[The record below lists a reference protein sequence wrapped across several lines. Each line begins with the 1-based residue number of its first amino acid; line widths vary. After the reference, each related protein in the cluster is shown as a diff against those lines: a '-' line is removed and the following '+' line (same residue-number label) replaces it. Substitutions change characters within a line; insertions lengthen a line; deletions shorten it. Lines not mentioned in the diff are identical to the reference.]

1 MVFSI
6 TINVSAQTL
15 QRFVKTS
22 GSPANTGSSWSDA
35 LDNLQ
40 EAINSLHQEM
50 MATGINQGAIYVAA
64 GKYNPTESTEAQN
77 SNILNTSFLIYDG
90 ITIYGGYPED
100 PQDGDDYDPANR
112 EMKPAV
118 YNGNPA
124 TRGQEG
130 DHGEVGPVPVNKWDF
145 KYETKL
151 SGNHTTG
158 LETTFTF
165 NAERAQYNTRFPS
178 SSFHVIWFATKG
190 AIDSESSPGHY
201 QGLSTKAGIDG
212 CIIEEGYASSRDLN
226 GHNHMGF
233 GGGVYM
239 VKNSFLRNCII
250 RRCQASQRGG
260 GVYMDGGGEVESCFI
275 YECQTTGVAIA
286 QGYGGAVCIDYNGS
300 IKHSYLAQNTA
311 RIGGGLAIC
320 HVPGEYPTEM
330 LSASE
335 RANSFSPFA
344 AACVIANNSTNAEAG
359 GVFLDEGG
367 TINHCT
373 VVKNNCIG
381 PDITYYGRRH
391 GRSGGIYVRNCGSIY
406 NSVFWGNECKANN
419 DMQFASI
426 RQSSALETDAIDVY
440 YSAFYNQDIT
450 DWSNVT
456 KDQVYTLT
464 AYNRP
469 HRANSEKC
477 CWFEVNYD
485 LLSKHGT
492 ADWWNPDQSGSI
504 NNDLKAGVDY
514 NETTLVPEA
523 PQILT
528 TWRPRHSSYLAMKGV
543 QISSTFHIDS
553 EWIRHA
559 HVAADILGKTYETV
573 STLGAV
579 AQRGETY
586 KHTLVK
592 QQGEEGRKDPSNMIP
607 TIFVDGQ
614 RNNVRISSED
624 RYEDLGESWDYPAV
638 YLADGVNYFEEHRI
652 KDKTD
657 PNFNKYKWDGDE
669 TYYPAVQILVKE
681 GTVTTAGTGNYEAN
695 DIRTAAIRPT
705 SNMRFY
711 GGYPK
716 TLDGVDV
723 SERNPGQY
731 ITLLS
736 SNIVG
741 EYDNSSAHGFGII
754 NAQNVIIDGVR
765 MAYGNVVGME
775 TTSIVKKGTGIILS
789 NTTIS
794 AEDRIDMVGNELRNS
809 VIANTQAYDG
819 SAIYVNSVM
828 PKEDNSIARTVLTVK
843 NTVIRNCTTKYDES
857 MGSGDGAGVIVA
869 NGNAQILLD
878 HCTIVN
884 NVGYPLKTQTGGGYT
899 GEIVLTNSVLFAN
912 SRDQVNDR
920 SDITRFSATLTGE
933 PGTITGHHNM
943 IDKLAPQDA
952 TLTAESTNQYIL
964 DVSSNSTNYPTF
976 KNPSSNVGH
985 SEGVDR
991 PLYGGTV
998 SYEPLNRNP
1007 IVNAADDA
1015 SMTKRDRTDIN
1026 FFNYGGASDLGAI
1039 ENTNLPKNGTVLYV
1053 TPDGA
1058 GKRDGSSW
1066 ANAIAG
1072 NTVYALNEVA
1082 GPPLASGDQLDAEN
1096 NRVLDAAGNPV
1107 LTSDEKYCGGY
1118 GRSWFTQKKT
1128 GGSSSTTVTKTW
1140 IVEKNVWDD
1149 GERAGEEEYI
1159 RNDVTP
1165 TVTSVVDPG
1174 SESVIDDTFEAGW
1187 MYDPRYPYGEIS
1199 GASRTF
1205 WRANTCV
1212 TAGNN
1217 NKTAFMNAVDAN
1229 GWINNTHEEKYV
1241 SGLQYAVEKAST
1253 YNVLAEN
1260 DPGRVAGVE
1269 SVQVWISNGKYT
1281 DYKGYVMRDKTTVMG
1296 SFPAVKGGSIKT
1308 PGLAERHALMSNIVS
1323 IPKAK
1328 PAENLNPEDY
1338 ETILQISDIN
1348 PKNDEGYTFNTDAVK
1363 FYDNDLIMVEKSDTR
1378 TFEYKTRNI
1387 VHHYSMNAREDM
1399 APSYIF
1405 KPKFEDIAFDKPSG
1419 STDSEGYHYSNYGTK
1434 AAGYLWHLKYPNKEN
1449 YVATVESNN
1458 NSDRKRDVYD
1468 PESNSKLTE
1477 TDKIKWIFIG
1487 NGSLT
1492 DLEFWQTIP
1501 ELPGGYYQL
1510 SVDMAGGYRNKYS
1523 STDPTNIY
1531 FHIIDATG
1539 AECIE
1544 PVMLKTIGSSKNSDD
1559 ANTSRGMA
1567 YRYLLS
1573 FSQPT
1578 SGPLTI
1584 KIKIEDGVRNTTTA
1598 NPTYGTESGGDP
1610 DPIPSDYTTS
1620 YGGNNPNRREFW
1632 MSNLQLFSVDKDGYG
1647 LALTDD
1653 ETVNKSDVPS
1663 AYYEEDGEVTS
1674 ISSEVATSRT
1684 ELRKRVLTMP
1694 DVTVPTYGPDRPE
1707 SKYNDDICHTDRVPN
1722 GSVRD
1727 LRTAAE
1733 LAKRS
1738 DSHYVAYTNVNWDG
1752 FTIRHGFLY
1761 GGYMA
1766 HGGGSGVNMYE
1777 GANLRN
1783 CVVINNVSASKAVKG
1798 GGLFCD
1804 GATSTIEGCF
1814 VLNNTSTQVTGV
1826 TQNQIFAGGMFMYEG
1841 TCFNSLF
1848 AKNYSYGT
1856 GGGLGFCVGRFYNN
1870 TVAYNTCDYTENSAK
1885 NGGALA
1891 LATSSNPNLF
1901 IANTII
1907 YGNNGRAIRERG
1919 DQIKMKDINPFIHCY
1934 VQSTVEQV
1942 QNYFTYHIGNHSD
1955 NSTYYGVGNVF
1966 YNGVEPSADNTPFL
1980 ADLDE
1985 EGSYTG
1991 NAQTCNDFRI
2001 HTRNGASCVNTGT
2014 EEFAAKLEEALTY
2027 KKEAGNYTGNI
2038 KESYLYKN
2046 VEKVELPLNDVAFAD
2061 RIQDCAIDIGAYEYN
2076 GSLDIQP
2083 DVTTFANQ
2091 KLAVYYV
2098 TENGFQTGN
2107 ASANSP
2113 WNAACYQK
2121 LQKVLDAAGRWKY
2134 KHAVTDRDEY
2144 ADFIP
2149 VVALAGNT
2157 KDNQGNMGTFKY
2169 MPERSTKSDTNA
2181 EDNVIDYSLIIPH
2194 GVQLWGGFYEGTTST
2209 PGFYE
2214 VDSETGKAKMLR
2226 DPLRYPTYITGDV
2239 TSSTGAEGQAR
2250 HVIQFTNDLFDED
2263 EEKIPASVG
2272 EGGQKTYGQL
2282 AALTDEKD
2290 RAVLDGLFIIHGYA
2304 NGSPASN
2311 GGMTTDMNGAA
2322 AIVTRFAHVRNCVIS
2337 DNKAMG
2343 YGGGLYLE
2351 PHALVSGCII
2361 KDNEAVEGGGVYVAQ
2376 PAADPSTGKVTVGED
2391 TYAFLL
2397 TSTVV
2402 GNTAS
2407 QLGGGLVFDSNL
2419 RANSCIFW
2427 HNNANDKN
2435 NVSGQQVQS
2444 GGESQS
2450 VTTTNYP
2457 MVYCGIEVVR
2467 WEGVNNLLVSANETE
2482 GVRWDHNNEYYETY
2496 NGKGG
2501 KNDESLFYPIEM
2513 SSVLSRAGMTYNNW
2527 EEYMAKFPTLE
2538 ETDIAGMKRM
2548 VNETAEEVIYDDAT
2562 AYIRK
2567 KKDNSLI
2574 EMGARVVNA
2583 SFEVRID
2590 EKHIMKRLYVVHTE
2604 DLNSDNA
2611 RKLQDNGYV
2620 NDSSDPERQARA
2632 IMYSQMGSCFA
2643 NPFHRLGD
2651 ALEYVMNV
2659 RKSTQEV
2666 DTNDDGTPDTAIR
2679 DIYKDVRFEIF
2690 LTNGTFYP
2698 YRNAYGMQAASRSNT
2713 FVIPE
2718 MVSIIGGV
2726 DCDEPYGQEG
2736 YGETGTDDTQYNI
2749 EVMGE
2754 SEISLRCMHTRTIRS
2769 GRKQSDLNMNNVVE
2783 PWELDNQSILS
2794 GNVISGTETKNA
2806 YHVIT
2811 CYPDANKVGLLP
2823 TIKDDNDDELPMP
2836 SNTHDA
2842 GARDKYLN
2850 ALRNE
2855 SRESKVRRTIIID
2868 GVTVTAGLANDIS
2881 DEDKSV
2887 KYQQLTYFRGGG
2899 ILVEGNWDQVDET
2912 GTYTPDVTGVANRDI
2927 PLLVT
2932 GCMFQDNMAAN
2943 GGAIYTNGTLNVF
2956 GCHFAQNTS
2965 RGPNTDHDQDLIPWS
2980 AGGAIATN
2988 YDCTVVNTI
2997 FANNEAKRGTKSIK
3011 ISPSNGGIDRADIRQ
3026 GFGGVIS
3033 ASETSTVHA
3042 MNCDFVRNKAVAFP
3056 AIYNFLCQSEKSE
3069 KEGGNYKWER
3079 GDWHH
3084 WAVNSIFWGNE
3095 KNENVSAGGQV
3106 DSYAGD
3112 SRNDSQCR
3120 TLGSL
3125 FQAASGKTPRKREDV
3140 ANFGINDRSEEVLYF
3155 CAYEQEYG
3163 LPSELMV
3170 KSDMMEDEYG
3180 NIVPSGVDVQGHK
3193 KTTIDSWEE
3202 FETGSWMEKEHYPD
3216 EWKET
3221 KNGKT
3226 TYYTHNQYLA
3236 SDNNA
3241 ISGPNFLQP
3250 STLAGA
3256 DGYMQNADWL
3266 VSRLNRIIDNGW
3278 SYLPQH
3284 VTNSKVDVEGE
3295 KVDAFKT
3302 IFKHTNETESE
3313 EPVLDND
3320 GNPLLDK
3327 DGNQVMQTVYNIP
3340 DEMDNTT
3347 LAGSGIYNFYS
3358 LKLDD
3363 LYGSIGMSDLAPLG
3377 EHAYM
3382 KYDQFGES
3390 TAMSSTMRRISTY
3403 PKQGEQEV
3411 FVDIGVYEYQYVQL
3425 FIPGNAYD
3433 VIWVRPDNPTDGT
3446 IADGTTWERATNN
3459 VQQAID
3465 MLMSSHNDHDKVLKM
3480 RAGDYS
3486 PVYLTHGKLS
3496 FYIEHDA
3503 NPNSVLYPT
3512 ATGVTDYLGVNSI
3525 TIRGGYPN
3533 ELTVIPDKTGDYDGE
3548 NVRNPELYPTRFIM
3562 SGTTGYENKENVKD
3576 NLFIIQNMEMQEAN
3590 RNFISSTE
3598 LDRQGYAVPV
3608 SFEGLTFSNPYS
3620 VRQNEED
3627 ENQQGAAI
3635 LYTQQHKYN
3644 DSEELL
3650 DPPMRK
3656 YKENGETEWKYA
3668 IDGRPKLLIKDCI
3681 FLDNGTRNAD
3691 GTAISEGHH
3700 APTVNIM
3707 GGGGNAIVANSLFHS
3722 NGGIP
3727 LEGYNTKVVNCSF
3740 ALNYGQL
3747 TLMNNGEINQTITTP
3762 SEAVMNNGVTGSVMH
3777 NSIIWRDQLKDGKPY
3792 NFGSADMLGKNNA
3805 VWSAGLS
3812 DTADSNGNQALAN
3825 NNTDILKGPNFTDPT
3840 PDDPWQRDM
3849 HPRPSDRIMSKGN
3862 WTSYKE
3868 TVPYYNDVSSVIERS
3883 MKVGG
3888 ETKTAVVQTVTRNL
3902 LPKTGDDA
3910 PTDNDWKD
3918 NETEL
3923 AHMPRFLGK
3932 GLERGP
3938 YETVAAIQR
3947 VLYVDPIKEIT
3958 STNDGASWERAFG
3971 GGQLQNAI
3979 DAAGVYTAT
3988 NGGQRSYVF
3997 VKGAESA
4004 VEPAILARD
4013 GVTVYGS
4020 VTNSLDGAKTKE
4032 IVDLDF
4038 TFKEVEIFDYINRVR
4053 AARSGMASTTIT
4065 SKLRGLVAN
4074 GETMSSGFVLD
4085 GFGITNGTDRLT
4097 STPVVLNDDKTLM
4110 RNCIVYSNHI
4120 DGENIPVVNIKDG
4133 LLYNSL
4139 LYGNNATM
4147 VVNVA
4152 EGATGGVLNCT
4163 VVSESEGQ
4171 IAVSA
4176 AEDDKVV
4183 NAITY
4188 NHAANAVSG
4197 TGTFVN
4203 SNTKPG
4209 MFAPYLKNGANAYN
4223 YPFGTQEPLW
4233 YQLHEDSECINGG
4246 TNSWETYFGSYDSL
4260 WEGLTGDATDGWVP
4274 DYSTKKAQKFIDF
4287 SQDRDILGNPRLLFT
4302 TVDRGAF
4309 ETWRVADNAVN
4320 ATEVTNETETTDDD
4334 ADGRADCPVKNYGGH
4349 TYPHVGSVV
4358 YIGENASLLV
4368 KTGNFPSELSA
4379 LVPGYLL
4386 LKKGASFY
4394 GQGNFIRVPY
4404 VATEH
4409 AFAANQQYALFSLPY
4424 DWDKANVIS
4433 LSADGSHDALTQNN
4447 ESSVITRQQ
4456 SYNGSQRAQW
4466 GSSFHV
4472 TDSPYWESV
4481 DKGTANEGYLL
4492 TLNTANDLTLRFTAW
4507 GINESDAAVD
4517 IYTEDSSDKVVEL
4530 TQHNSNAFA
4539 AGSDSP
4545 QFTSMEDMGWNLKGQ
4560 PWLVHSFKTYAT
4572 DANGDYDAASQDYS
4586 MNVPHLLYKNINAQS
4601 GENNTTG
4608 VATEL
4613 LKHGQ
4618 FISGRSWTDGT
4629 TLELGS
4635 AFLTQTAIMD
4645 DTEELTF
4652 KRPVYY
4658 GTKESFARQLVSIA
4672 RRVGRSDQDVHE
4684 NSNACDDVVEICPL
4698 EDAEADVS
4706 YQFGNDGLKWYAI
4719 DETLAHIYVPSTTGV
4734 KMSLVSKA
4742 PVEVEIPLGIIIPE
4756 AGDYTIAL
4764 PKREAYAAYQGVWL
4778 TDHQTGTVT
4787 NLLDK
4792 NYTFTTN
4799 QCGDV
4804 NNRLTIKIGGKLPD
4818 GTNVHMP
4825 SVLKLVAKRGRLPL
4839 NRFGDDDY
4847 ISIYS
4852 PSGSVVYS
4860 GTVRESRSFLL
4871 PDGVYVVKRHD

>member
-450 DWSNVT
+450 DWSNVI

-657 PNFNKYKWDGDE
+657 PNFNKYKWDDDE

-964 DVSSNSTNYPTF
+964 DVSSSSTNYPTF

-1039 ENTNLPKNGTVLYV
+1039 ENTNLPKNGAALYV
-1053 TPDGA
+1053 TQNGA
-1058 GKRDGSSW
+1058 GRMDGSSW

-1072 NTVYALNEVA
+1072 NLVY
-1082 GPPLASGDQLDAEN
+1082 
-1096 NRVLDAAGNPV
+1096 RVGEGYVTDEGGNTV
-1107 LTSDEKYCGGY
+1107 LTTDNRYKGGY
-1118 GRSWFTQKKT
+1118 AYDYVFLSGTSTFEDNVTVSKQKKYLT
-1128 GGSSSTTVTKTW
+1128 YNSDGSVSESNGDTETLPTASISYSVTKTDGLTKF
-1140 IVEKNVWDD
+1140 KN
-1149 GERAGEEEYI
+1149 A
-1159 RNDVTP
+1159 
-1165 TVTSVVDPG
+1165 S
-1174 SESVIDDTFEAGW
+1174 F
-1187 MYDPRYPYGEIS
+1187 PYGEKS
-1199 GASRTF
+1199 GSSRGFYRTNLKNITKNTIYCVNDNTAYQNF
-1205 WRANTCV
+1205 DRTSEIVIAN
-1212 TAGNN
+1212 NRYE
-1217 NKTAFMNAVDAN
+1217 D
-1229 GWINNTHEEKYV
+1229 YV
-1241 SGLQYAVEKAST
+1241 SGLQFAVERAAMLNKDKENADDYVEVWVGHGT
-1253 YNVLAEN
+1253 YE
-1260 DPGRVAGVE
+1260 
-1269 SVQVWISNGKYT
+1269 
-1281 DYKGYVMRDKTTVMG
+1281 DYKGFVMRSKAPVLGGFPTDKMA
-1296 SFPAVKGGSIKT
+1296 S
-1308 PGLAERHALMSNIVS
+1308 PGLSERHALVS
-1323 IPKAK
+1323 EEVPLSKQNAK
-1328 PAENLNPEDY
+1328 LEGEQDQY
-1338 ETILQISDIN
+1338 ETILQIQDKRPYTDARVLDTSVRTYQDKDYTASGD
-1348 PKNDEGYTFNTDAVK
+1348 KNVSTTAMVSIPSFYRLDPDGNGGYTEREIKGNNVVFDCTSLIQNPSFEIGVSNMSTLYGDGTNTKEAKWSDA
-1363 FYDNDLIMVEKSDTR
+1363 
-1378 TFEYKTRNI
+1378 
-1387 VHHYSMNAREDM
+1387 NAKYAWTITNGDYEL
-1399 APSYIF
+1399 
-1405 KPKFEDIAFDKPSG
+1405 
-1419 STDSEGYHYSNYGTK
+1419 
-1434 AAGYLWHLKYPNKEN
+1434 AAAEN
-1449 YVATVESNN
+1449 
-1458 NSDRKRDVYD
+1458 
-1468 PESNSKLTE
+1468 
-1477 TDKIKWIFIG
+1477 
-1487 NGSLT
+1487 
-1492 DLEFWQTIP
+1492 
-1501 ELPGGYYQL
+1501 
-1510 SVDMAGGYRNKYS
+1510 NKYS
-1523 STDPTNIY
+1523 HAGAIKNNNGFVFYQDLETLEEGFYRFSCQGFNQGNAQGKVKLFANGTERALMNRKSVDSGISTIKAAADK
-1531 FHIIDATG
+1531 FDAGEYDENWVDVYVGKSGRLRIGLKGEYSGTG
-1539 AECIE
+1539 WTVFDNFRLERLSGGVVSSSDITE
-1544 PVMLKTIGSSKNSDD
+1544 TGEQPKTELKT
-1559 ANTSRGMA
+1559 
-1567 YRYLLS
+1567 
-1573 FSQPT
+1573 
-1578 SGPLTI
+1578 
-1584 KIKIEDGVRNTTTA
+1584 
-1598 NPTYGTESGGDP
+1598 
-1610 DPIPSDYTTS
+1610 YTT
-1620 YGGNNPNRREFW
+1620 
-1632 MSNLQLFSVDKDGYG
+1632 
-1647 LALTDD
+1647 
-1653 ETVNKSDVPS
+1653 
-1663 AYYEEDGEVTS
+1663 
-1674 ISSEVATSRT
+1674 
-1684 ELRKRVLTMP
+1684 LRKPVLFMP
-1694 DVTVPTYGPDRPE
+1694 DVCLPTYWPG
-1707 SKYNDDICHTDRVPN
+1707 TAN
-1722 GSVRD
+1722 GSDHLSNKNRACQRVNGN
-1727 LRTAAE
+1727 LTADPG
-1733 LAKRS
+1733 S
-1738 DSHYVAYTNVNWDG
+1738 GYVAYKDARWDG
-1752 FTIRHGFLY
+1752 FTIRNGFNYDYLANRDGGAGVRLFEGATLENCIIMNNSTLSAHRGRGG
-1761 GGYMA
+1761 GGYCDGKTSKVIGCFFIKNVNRGTKDNN
-1766 HGGGSGVNMYE
+1766 GGGIYLLVGTCYNTLLANNVCQGNDARGAGIYIESATFFNNTVCYNNCYNNNGNISNNTDNGKGSGVHQYE
-1777 GANLRN
+1777 GNM
-1783 CVVINNVSASKAVKG
+1783 
-1798 GGLFCD
+1798 
-1804 GATSTIEGCF
+1804 GATLNVFNTIFYKNSGIAISSQNHGKLKEFKNCYIQSNRKLHNDVKNKF
-1814 VLNNTSTQVTGV
+1814 VDCKYGYTG
-1826 TQNQIFAGGMFMYEG
+1826 
-1841 TCFNSLF
+1841 
-1848 AKNYSYGT
+1848 GT
-1856 GGGLGFCVGRFYNN
+1856 G
-1870 TVAYNTCDYTENSAK
+1870 ENAD
-1885 NGGALA
+1885 L
-1891 LATSSNPNLF
+1891 
-1901 IANTII
+1901 
-1907 YGNNGRAIRERG
+1907 E
-1919 DQIKMKDINPFIHCY
+1919 NPFEKGDAAESEH
-1934 VQSTVEQV
+1934 
-1942 QNYFTYHIGNHSD
+1942 NYRLKSGSSCINKGLIPA
-1955 NSTYYGVGNVF
+1955 G
-1966 YNGVEPSADNTPFL
+1966 
-1980 ADLDE
+1980 E
-1985 EGSYTG
+1985 EET
-1991 NAQTCNDFRI
+1991 FP
-2001 HTRNGASCVNTGT
+2001 
-2014 EEFAAKLEEALTY
+2014 
-2027 KKEAGNYTGNI
+2027 KK
-2038 KESYLYKN
+2038 
-2046 VEKVELPLNDVAFAD
+2046 DVDFAD
-2061 RIQDCAIDIGAYEYN
+2061 RIQDCVIDIGAYEYN
-2076 GSLDIQP
+2076 GAVDIAP
-2083 DVTTFANQ
+2083 DVTTFADQ

-2098 TENGFQTGN
+2098 TENGFETGD

-2113 WNAACYQK
+2113 GNAACYQK

-2134 KHAVTDRDEY
+2134 EHAVKNTDDDL
-2144 ADFIP
+2144 ADFTP

-2181 EDNVIDYSLIIPH
+2181 EDNVVDYSLIIPH

-2376 PAADPSTGKVTVGED
+2376 PAADPSTGKVTVDED

-2823 TIKDDNDDELPMP
+2823 TIKDDKDVELPMP

-2881 DEDKSV
+2881 EEDMYV

-2965 RGPNTDHDQDLIPWS
+2965 RGPNTDLDQGLIPWS

-3170 KSDMMEDEYG
+3170 KSDMMEDEHG

-3193 KTTIDSWEE
+3193 KTTIDSWDE

-3295 KVDAFKT
+3295 MVDAFKT

-3644 DSEELL
+3644 DSEQLL

-3691 GTAISEGHH
+3691 GTAISEGHR

-3740 ALNYGQL
+3740 ALNNGQL

-3902 LPKTGDDA
+3902 LSKTGDDA

-4139 LYGNNATM
+4139 LYGNNATT
-4147 VVNVA
+4147 VINVA
-4152 EGATGGVLNCT
+4152 SGAAGGVLNCT
-4163 VVSESEGQ
+4163 VVAEGDGQ
-4171 IAVSA
+4171 TAVNA

-4183 NAITY
+4183 NVITY
-4188 NHAANAVSG
+4188 NHAENAVSG

-4209 MFAPYLKNGANAYN
+4209 MFAPYLKNGANAYS

-4246 TNSWETYFGSYDSL
+4246 TNSWDTYFGSYDSL
-4260 WEGLTGDATDGWVP
+4260 WEGLTGDGTDGWVP

-4320 ATEVTNETETTDDD
+4320 ATEVTNETETAD
-4334 ADGRADCPVKNYGGH
+4334 ADGDGRVDCPIKNYGGH

-4433 LSADGSHDALTQNN
+4433 LSADGNHDALTQNN

-4517 IYTEDSSDKVVEL
+4517 IYTENSSDKVVEL

-4545 QFTSMEDMGWNLKGQ
+4545 QFTSMEDMGWNFKGQ

-4572 DANGDYDAASQDYS
+4572 DANGDYDAASQDYG

-4601 GENNTTG
+4601 GENNTTD

-4658 GTKESFARQLVSIA
+4658 GSKESFARQLVSIT
-4672 RRVGRSDQDVHE
+4672 RMVGRSDQDVHE

-4742 PVEVEIPLGIIIPE
+4742 PVEIEIPLGIIIPE
-4756 AGDYTIAL
+4756 SGDYTIAL

-4778 TDHQTGTVT
+4778 TDHQTRTVT
-4787 NLLDK
+4787 NLQDK
-4792 NYTFTTN
+4792 NYTFSTN
-4799 QCGDV
+4799 LCGDV
-4804 NNRLTIKIGGKLPD
+4804 NNRLTIKIGGKRPD

-4825 SVLKLVAKRGRLPL
+4825 SVLKLLAKHGRLPL
-4839 NRFGDDDY
+4839 NCFGDGDK

-4852 PSGSVVYS
+4852 PNGSVVYR

-4871 PDGVYVVKRHD
+4871 PDGVYIVKRHD

>member
-22 GSPANTGSSWSDA
+22 GSPANTGSSWTDA

-657 PNFNKYKWDGDE
+657 PNFNKYKWDDDE

-741 EYDNSSAHGFGII
+741 KYDNSSAHGFGII

-964 DVSSNSTNYPTF
+964 DVSSSSTNYPTF

-1039 ENTNLPKNGTVLYV
+1039 ENTNLPKNGAALYV
-1053 TPDGA
+1053 TQNGA
-1058 GKRDGSSW
+1058 GRMDGSSW

-1072 NTVYALNEVA
+1072 NLVYKVGESYVVDNQGSTVSTTDSRY
-1082 GPPLASGDQLDAEN
+1082 
-1096 NRVLDAAGNPV
+1096 
-1107 LTSDEKYCGGY
+1107 KGGY
-1118 GRSWFTQKKT
+1118 AVDYVFLNGT
-1128 GGSSSTTVTKTW
+1128 STFNDHVTVTRP
-1140 IVEKNVWDD
+1140 KNYLTDVSATGNSVVPAVSHND
-1149 GERAGEEEYI
+1149 AYTYFI
-1159 RNDVTP
+1159 TRNDELTKVLNA
-1165 TVTSVVDPG
+1165 S
-1174 SESVIDDTFEAGW
+1174 F
-1187 MYDPRYPYGEIS
+1187 PYGEKS
-1199 GASRTF
+1199 GSSRGFYRTNLKKITKDTKYIADNRTKYQGF
-1205 WRANTCV
+1205 NQDADIDIANTRYE
-1212 TAGNN
+1212 
-1217 NKTAFMNAVDAN
+1217 D
-1229 GWINNTHEEKYV
+1229 YV
-1241 SGLQYAVEKAST
+1241 SGLQFAVERAAVINKDKDNAAD
-1253 YNVLAEN
+1253 YVEVWV
-1260 DPGRVAGVE
+1260 GHGVYE
-1269 SVQVWISNGKYT
+1269 
-1281 DYKGYVMRDKTTVMG
+1281 DYKGFVMRSKVPVLG
-1296 SFPAVKGGSIKT
+1296 GFPTDLMDS
-1308 PGLAERHALMSNIVS
+1308 PGLSERHALVSNE
-1323 IPKAK
+1323 IPLSNQNA
-1328 PAENLNPEDY
+1328 NLAGQQAQY
-1338 ETILQISDIN
+1338 ETILQIQGTRPYDENRAFVQSVRTYQDQDFTASGNKTVTTTATVSIPSYYRKNADGTEYEVKGNNVVADLTSLIQN
-1348 PKNDEGYTFNTDAVK
+1348 PSFEIGISNMSSLYSSG
-1363 FYDNDLIMVEKSDTR
+1363 DNKTEAKWSDT
-1378 TFEYKTRNI
+1378 
-1387 VHHYSMNAREDM
+1387 NAK
-1399 APSYIF
+1399 YGWTLT
-1405 KPKFEDIAFDKPSG
+1405 SG
-1419 STDSEGYHYSNYGTK
+1419 SYDLAASSNSKYIH
-1434 AAGYLWHLKYPNKEN
+1434 AAAIK
-1449 YVATVESNN
+1449 SNN
-1458 NSDRKRDVYD
+1458 NFDFYQ
-1468 PESNSKLTE
+1468 
-1477 TDKIKWIFIG
+1477 
-1487 NGSLT
+1487 
-1492 DLEFWQTIP
+1492 DLETLEEGF
-1501 ELPGGYYQL
+1501 
-1510 SVDMAGGYRNKYS
+1510 YRFSCQGFNQGNAQG
-1523 STDPTNIY
+1523 NIKLY
-1531 FHIIDATG
+1531 ANGTERTLVNRKDN
-1539 AECIE
+1539 
-1544 PVMLKTIGSSKNSDD
+1544 VSTIGAAANLFAEGKYDENWVDFYVGKSGHLRIGIKGTYTGDGWTVFDNFRLERLSGCSVVSSE
-1559 ANTSRGMA
+1559 T
-1567 YRYLLS
+1567 
-1573 FSQPT
+1573 
-1578 SGPLTI
+1578 
-1584 KIKIEDGVRNTTTA
+1584 
-1598 NPTYGTESGGDP
+1598 TESGDP
-1610 DPIPSDYTTS
+1610 QTKTKLKDYTT
-1620 YGGNNPNRREFW
+1620 
-1632 MSNLQLFSVDKDGYG
+1632 
-1647 LALTDD
+1647 
-1653 ETVNKSDVPS
+1653 
-1663 AYYEEDGEVTS
+1663 
-1674 ISSEVATSRT
+1674 
-1684 ELRKRVLTMP
+1684 LRKPVLFMP
-1694 DVTVPTYGPDRPE
+1694 DVCLPTYWPGTVTSDNISNKNRACKRVEGNLTPDP
-1707 SKYNDDICHTDRVPN
+1707 
-1722 GSVRD
+1722 GSGYVVYED
-1727 LRTAAE
+1727 
-1733 LAKRS
+1733 AK
-1738 DSHYVAYTNVNWDG
+1738 WDG
-1752 FTIRHGFLY
+1752 FTIRNGFNYDYMANRDGGAGVRLFEGATLENCIIMNNGTLSTY
-1761 GGYMA
+1761 RGRGGGGYCD
-1766 HGGGSGVNMYE
+1766 GKTSK
-1777 GANLRN
+1777 
-1783 CVVINNVSASKAVKG
+1783 VVGCFFFNNVNTCSSDG
-1798 GGLFCD
+1798 GKD
-1804 GATSTIEGCF
+1804 NNGAGIYLL
-1814 VLNNTSTQVTGV
+1814 V
-1826 TQNQIFAGGMFMYEG
+1826 G
-1841 TCFNSLF
+1841 TCYNTLL
-1848 AKNYSYGT
+1848 ANNVCQGT
-1856 GGGLGFCVGRFYNN
+1856 GSKGAGIYIESATFFNN
-1870 TVAYNTCDYTENSAK
+1870 TVCYNRCLNKNGDGLVLTNPQGIVGHGVHQYSGNMGAILNVYNTIFYKNGNSAIGSQAVAKLNTFK
-1885 NGGALA
+1885 N
-1891 LATSSNPNLF
+1891 
-1901 IANTII
+1901 
-1907 YGNNGRAIRERG
+1907 
-1919 DQIKMKDINPFIHCY
+1919 CY
-1934 VQSTVEQV
+1934 VQYENIQSGITNKFVDCRFGTDLANPFELGADAESEH
-1942 QNYFTYHIGNHSD
+1942 NYR
-1955 NSTYYGVGNVF
+1955 
-1966 YNGVEPSADNTPFL
+1966 L
-1980 ADLDE
+1980 KK
-1985 EGSYTG
+1985 GSYCI
-1991 NAQTCNDFRI
+1991 N
-2001 HTRNGASCVNTGT
+2001 NGLIPAG
-2014 EEFAAKLEEALTY
+2014 EEETFPKT
-2027 KKEAGNYTGNI
+2027 
-2038 KESYLYKN
+2038 
-2046 VEKVELPLNDVAFAD
+2046 DVDFAD
-2061 RIQDCAIDIGAYEYN
+2061 RVQDCRIDIGAYEYN
-2076 GSLDIQP
+2076 GAIDIAP
-2083 DVTTFANQ
+2083 DVTTFADQ
-2091 KLAVYYV
+2091 KLAIYYV
-2098 TENGFQTGN
+2098 TENGFEAGD
-2107 ASANSP
+2107 ASASSP
-2113 WNAACYQK
+2113 ENAACYQK

-2209 PGFYE
+2209 PGFYK

-2239 TSSTGAEGQAR
+2239 TSSTGAEGQAH

-2322 AIVTRFAHVRNCVIS
+2322 AIVTSFAHVRNCVIS

-2376 PAADPSTGKVTVGED
+2376 PAADPSTGKVTVDED

-2736 YGETGTDDTQYNI
+2736 YGETGTDDTPYNI

-2881 DEDKSV
+2881 EEDMYV

-2965 RGPNTDHDQDLIPWS
+2965 RGPNTDLDQDLIPWS

-3170 KSDMMEDEYG
+3170 KSDMMEDEHG

-3193 KTTIDSWEE
+3193 KTTIDNWDE

-3295 KVDAFKT
+3295 MVDAFKT

-3792 NFGSADMLGKNNA
+3792 NFGSVDMLGKNNA

-4074 GETMSSGFVLD
+4074 GETMNSGFVLD

-4139 LYGNNATM
+4139 LYGNNATT

-4320 ATEVTNETETTDDD
+4320 ATEVTNETETADDD

-4379 LVPGYLL
+4379 LVPSYLL

-4433 LSADGSHDALTQNN
+4433 LSADGNHDALTQNN

-4530 TQHNSNAFA
+4530 TQYNSNALA

-4545 QFTSMEDMGWNLKGQ
+4545 QFTCMEDMGWNLKGQ